1 MKNLFALASLGLAL
15 SAGVTGLAP
24 ATPAS
29 AATPSALT
37 QTVASKAGAA
47 KKVEA
52 SKNVVETAIA
62 DPQFSTLV
70 AAVQAAGLVE
80 ALASAESITLFAPTN
95 AAFEA
100 LPAGTVENLLLPE
113 NREQLI
119 AILTYHVVP
128 SKVMAAD
135 VSSGNVPTLNGAQ
148 LTIDVS
154 GGVVTVGGAQVTAT
168 DIKASNGVIHVVNR
182 VILPPTD

>member
-1 MKNLFALASLGLAL
+1 MTNLFALASLGLAL
-15 SAGVTGLAP
+15 SAGVTCLTP
-24 ATPAS
+24 AAQAS

-37 QTVASKAGAA
+37 ETVARKAGTGKQA
-47 KKVEA
+47 EA

-70 AAVQAAGLVE
+70 AAVQAAGLVD

-100 LPAGTVENLLLPE
+100 LPAGTVESLLLPE
-113 NREQLI
+113 NREQLT

-128 SKVMAAD
+128 TKVMAAD
-135 VSSGNVPTLNGAQ
+135 VSSGDVPTLNGAP
-148 LTIDVS
+148 LTIEVS
-154 GGVVTVGGAQVTAT
+154 GGAVTVGGAQVTAT
-168 DIKASNGVIHVVNR
+168 DVKASNGVIHVVNR